1 MEVRDS
7 HESPRITVNFVESDT
22 VNVSVTKLKGG
33 FNTRLESEKE
43 NNENQKA
50 FSYLDMPAAT
60 DSDGSSESIFT
71 SDNSNVDLTLVAD
84 LESFSRSKTLSRSVR
99 KTGFFSWKRRRLS
112 FKSFGSLRVCL
123 SLPLSLSF
131 VFFLGKGH
139 NFFFENFKGHNCTL
153 HVKLNICRTHLI
165 LYLT

>member
-123 SLPLSLSF
+123 SLSLSF
-131 VFFLGKGH
+131 FFGKGH
-139 NFFFENFKGHNCTL
+139 NFFFLKILRGHNCTF

>member
-1 MEVRDS
+1 MSFVEVRDS

-33 FNTRLESEKE
+33 LNTRLESEKE
-43 NNENQKA
+43 NNKNQKA
-50 FSYLDMPAAT
+50 FSDNYLDMPAVT
-60 DSDGSSESIFT
+60 DSDGSSESIYT

-84 LESFSRSKTLSRSVR
+84 LESFSRSKTLSRSFR

-123 SLPLSLSF
+123 SLSLPSSSF
-131 VFFLGKGH
+131 F
-139 NFFFENFKGHNCTL
+139 
-153 HVKLNICRTHLI
+153 
-165 LYLT
+165 